1 MKMIRRIN
9 SIILTLT
16 LLLVPV
22 VARGEDP
29 RSSSQKGIGYST
41 DVLAIGLPL
50 TAIGY
55 TLITKDWTGL
65 KQGAF
70 TAAATLGSTLILK
83 HTIHKRRPDGS
94 DSHSFPSMHTSVSFA
109 SAAYLQ
115 RRYGW
120 KWGIPAYA
128 AACYVGWG
136 RTYAKK
142 HDWWDVVAGAALGAG
157 SAYIFTRPFSAKHN
171 LSLMPLSDG
180 NFFYISASLDF

>member
-1 MKMIRRIN
+1 MIRRIN

-83 HTIHKRRPDGS
+83 HTIYKRRPDGS

-120 KWGIPAYA
+120 NGVFPPMPRLVMWVGAEPMPKSMIGGMLWLEPRWVPDRHISSPAPSLQNTI
-128 AACYVGWG
+128 C
-136 RTYAKK
+136 
-142 HDWWDVVAGAALGAG
+142 HLC
-157 SAYIFTRPFSAKHN
+157 
-171 LSLMPLSDG
+171 LSLMAI
-180 NFFYISASLDF
+180 FFTSVPHWIFRI